1 MKKVILL
8 LLLFPHLLSG
18 QIADDFEDGLISDWT
33 EGIPGRW
40 KADSG
45 GAISGNYSLHHVFD
59 NSVSG
64 SDCIGLPLI
73 NLHPSEGTTRWTFTL
88 KHGYD
93 PSSSNSWALFLMSDH
108 DPETFSNGSDVSG
121 FAAGVNLSGYD
132 DTLRLWKIKKSSISV
147 IAECPVNW
155 QINVGTAAASKI
167 VVERSEKGDWKI
179 SIYDSENKFMGNDS
193 GFDAELFNPEWMVL
207 NYRYTSTRDRLLWFD
222 DMKVEGI
229 FYEDTIP
236 PEITASRIT
245 GKNSLEL
252 VFSED
257 PSDEILDPSRF
268 LLNDGRS
275 TVLSVQKK
283 SSVVAELRFDR
294 NFVNKTENHLT
305 IALLCDIAGNCT
317 ENERID
323 FTPAWIEPADVII
336 SEIMADPLPAV
347 SLPQKEYIELT
358 NRTDFSFSTKNWF
371 LETESQRSL
380 LPSTEIRPGGIII
393 LCSAADTS
401 LFSLYGKTIGLKSF
415 PSLTDDGKM
424 IWLSDSSGN
433 LIHGIE
439 YSTSWYGDKL
449 KEAGGWSLE
458 MIDTGYPFY
467 NYGNW
472 EASSSIRGGTPGNIN
487 SASRSNPDNDFY
499 GIENVFPVDSVTV
512 ILSVSETLT
521 SLASSPENIMID
533 DKIAESVIPSD
544 PLLRSFIIRPAH
556 PLTGGKKYT
565 LFLTGDIH
573 DFSGNDITK
582 RSFVFGIPEVAV
594 KSDIL
599 FNEILFNPFPEE
611 PDYIELYNNSEKI
624 VDASRLYL
632 ASINAE
638 TGDTSEINPLS
649 VDHRCIMPGSFYV
662 ATTVT
667 EKVIER
673 YPFSDPENIFVAP
686 SLPSMTDE
694 RGHLLLLNREMMVI
708 DEVIYNDDMH
718 YSLLADNEGVSLEK
732 IRPDLLSAESK
743 NWHSAS
749 ESSGWGTPGTEN
761 SVFSPAPDAGD
772 MITFSSG
779 RVSPDNDGFEDVLV
793 IDINP
798 EGLGNVITITIFNE
812 KGGFTRR
819 ITENFLSGEKASVVW
834 DATAS
839 GGSLV
844 DSGIYVILI
853 ELYND
858 KGKTKSWK
866 KVCAVV
872 R

>member
-18 QIADDFEDGLISDWT
+18 QVADDFENGLISGWT
-33 EGIPGRW
+33 EGIPDRW
-40 KADSG
+40 KADTG

-59 NSVSG
+59 NNVSG
-64 SDCIGLPLI
+64 SDCIGFPLL
-73 NLHPSEGTTRWTFTL
+73 NLHLTEGTTQWTFTL

-93 PSSSNSWALFLMSDH
+93 PSSSNSWALFLMSDN
-108 DPETFSNGSDVSG
+108 DPEHFSNGSVVSG

-132 DTLRLWKIKKSSISV
+132 DTLRLWKIKMGSISV
-147 IAECPVNW
+147 VAECPVNW

-167 VVERSEKGDWKI
+167 AVERSEKGDWKI
-179 SIYDSENKFMGNDS
+179 SIYDSENNLLGDDS

-207 NYRYTSTRDRLLWFD
+207 NYRYTSTRDRMLWFD
-222 DMKVEGI
+222 DLKIEGI

-236 PEITASRIT
+236 PDITACRIT

-257 PSDEILDPSRF
+257 PSDDILDPSRF
-268 LLNDGRS
+268 LLNDGGG
-275 TVLSVQKK
+275 TVFSVQKK
-283 SSVVAELRFDR
+283 SSAVLELRFDR
-294 NFVNKTENHLT
+294 NFENKTENHLT
-305 IALLCDIAGNCT
+305 IALLCDIAGNCVS
-317 ENERID
+317 NEGID
-323 FTPAWIEPADVII
+323 FMPAWIEPADVII
-336 SEIMADPLPAV
+336 SEIMADPVPAV

-358 NRTDFSFSTKNWF
+358 NRTDFSFSTNNWF
-371 LETESQRSL
+371 LETETQRSL
-380 LPSTEIRPGGIII
+380 LPSTEIRPGEIFV
-393 LCSAADTS
+393 LCSLADTS
-401 LFSLYGKTIGLKSF
+401 LFSVYGKTIGLKSF
-415 PSLTDDGKM
+415 PSLTDEGRM

-439 YSTSWYGDKL
+439 YSSSWYGDKL
-449 KEAGGWSLE
+449 KEKGGWSLE
-458 MIDTGYPFY
+458 IIDPGYPFY

-472 EASSSIRGGTPGNIN
+472 EASSSINGGTPGSIN
-487 SASRSNPDNDFY
+487 SASRRNPDNYFY
-499 GIENVFPVDSVTV
+499 GIENLFPVDSVTV
-512 ILSVSETLT
+512 ILCVSETLI
-521 SLASSPENIMID
+521 SLATSPENIMID
-533 DKIAESVIPSD
+533 DKIAKSVIPSD
-544 PLLRSFIIRPAH
+544 PLLRSFIIRPAD
-556 PLTGGKKYT
+556 PLSADRKYT
-565 LFLTGDIH
+565 FFLTGDIH

-624 VDASRLYL
+624 IDASRLYL
-632 ASINAE
+632 ASINTE

-649 VDHRCIMPGSFYV
+649 ADQRVMMPGSFYV

-667 EKVIER
+667 AKVIER

-686 SLPSMTDE
+686 SLPSMPDE
-694 RGHLLLLNREMMVI
+694 RGHLLLLNREMMII
-708 DEVIYNDDMH
+708 DEVLYSDDMH
-718 YSLLADNEGVSLEK
+718 YSLLSGREGVSLEK

-749 ESSGWGTPGTEN
+749 EGSGWGTPGTGN
-761 SVFSPAPDAGD
+761 SVFSPAPAAGD

-779 RVSPDNDGFEDVLV
+779 RVSPDNNGFEDVLV
-793 IDINP
+793 IDIDP

-812 KGGFTRR
+812 KGAFKRR
-819 ITENFLSGEKASVVW
+819 ITENFLAGDKVSVVW

-839 GGSLV
+839 DGSLV
-844 DSGIYVILI
+844 DSGIYIILI
-853 ELYND
+853 ELFND